1 MTFSKIVSFGVEYV
15 PECSITKWISK
26 RTGLQL
32 IHIDHKSSPLIQGFF
47 ALATECPND
56 SGAPHTLEHLIFMG
70 SEKYPYKG
78 FLDTAGNLCMSSTNA
93 WTATDH
99 TAYTLTTAGWK
110 GFSKLLP
117 VYLDHV
123 LNPTLTQNAC
133 TTEVY
138 HIDPDNLTDKGVVY
152 SEMDAIES
160 QSWFV
165 TNLAMQR
172 LLYPQGS
179 GYRSETGGLT
189 KQLRSLTNDQI
200 QQFHRD
206 LYSSD
211 NLCLIIIGNLPQS
224 ELLNI
229 VAEWDATLP
238 EKDPKDRIR
247 PFIDN
252 KCSQIPEFNSHVK
265 EVKVEF
271 PELDET
277 QGEIL
282 MTWIGESYLNVTNDL
297 AITILMEYFTETELA
312 PFVKEIVEIDDPMAT
327 SIDFWTDDYMRTM
340 VNLSIHGVPTER
352 LEETRDKILNILST
366 HTIDIDRMK
375 QVIDNS
381 KWDYIIRNEKAP
393 ENTLVTT
400 CITDFLYGDDT
411 GESLAA
417 SLANLNE
424 FTELNQWTQ
433 EKWQSLLKRIFVD
446 NKPGIVLG
454 FPSARLY
461 EKIDN
466 DNEMLINTRKHELSQ
481 DMKAKLLETL
491 VNAKKQNNK
500 PIPKKLLETFEITNP
515 AETVTFTKTQ
525 SITPIE
531 NFELNK
537 DNSDL
542 LTKEL
547 TSLKPNDFPF
557 FIHLE
562 HFPAQFIEFHCLL
575 NSTVIKDTALL
586 PYYHVFDRLFS
597 MPMKLEDDSII
608 PYETV
613 VSNLKDETVDSQIS
627 LGIKGVFPDLI
638 DIRIRCK
645 AHHYVKAVSWVK
657 HVLYDMVFD
666 ENRVSILLENYLNS
680 IVELKREGDVM
691 LASLTNRSL
700 YDERSVK
707 KSVDPLYVE
716 DIISSILEDIKNGKF
731 DSLVSPK
738 LEIMRNELRQH
749 FDKFHLLILGD
760 MEKIKSDLYT
770 AWMPLVNANRDFRAQ
785 NCSNVPLVPKPLSM
799 VSDLCKNLKGKAYI
813 ITTPASESS
822 YMNTF
827 TNVRFNMDY
836 NHPDYAAVSLA
847 SEYLQCVEGP
857 FWSGIRG
864 AGLAYGANM
873 VKHIEINCW
882 GFNIYRGSDLIK
894 CYQVAKGIV
903 ENYANGVEVID
914 SQMVKASIS
923 SVINSVA
930 SLQNGYFATGVSNF
944 TDKFILQR
952 GANFTQDYLK
962 RLEQV
967 TAEDL
972 QQVIKKY
979 LVNLFDSEKSAVF
992 VSCHPSK
999 LDVIQEFFESQGFD
1013 IEVEELE
1020 DEEEEDQEED
1030 AKFE

>member
-466 DNEMLINTRKHELSQ
+466 DNEMLINTRNHELSQ

>member
-627 LGIKGVFPDLI
+627 LGIKGVVPDLI

>member
-78 FLDTAGNLCMSSTNA
+78 FLDTAGNICMSSTNA

-366 HTIDIDRMK
+366 HTSDIDRMK

-461 EKIDN
+461 EKIENDN
-466 DNEMLINTRKHELSQ
+466 DMLINTRKHELSQ

-707 KSVDPLYVE
+707 KSVDPLSVE